1 MILFK
6 DQGVKQEDIIKQ
18 TWLEEKLEGKKSACC
33 VDNSK
38 KKYFDYNGVTPDCPD
53 NLEKIL

>member
-1 MILFK
+1 VEQLQK
-6 DQGVKQEDIIKQ
+6 GDIIKQ
-18 TWLEEKLEGKKSACC
+18 AWLEEKLEGKKSACC